1 MKRLMLMAWMCL
13 GAVACGSSDEETEPE
28 TPDSLHKGTVSG
40 SVEGMSFG
48 EVEAA
53 WTRSAREYILMGEK
67 LVGDAECLD
76 PRAAPAILSIAFNG
90 GLRAGTHA
98 VVGFSEAER
107 TNGTYVSVESASVD
121 AFATGGTVTV
131 TKDGARWTGS
141 FTVEFEGER
150 LTGTFETEGPALTA
164 LCP

>member
-1 MKRLMLMAWMCL
+1 MKRLVLVAWMCL
-13 GAVACGSSDEETEPE
+13 GAVACGSSDEDTE
-28 TPDSLHKGTVSG
+28 TPDSLHRGRVSG

-48 EVEAA
+48 EVDAA

-90 GLRAGTHA
+90 GLRAGTHT

-107 TNGTYVSVESASVD
+107 TNGTYVSLDSASVN
-121 AFATGGTVTV
+121 AFATRGTVTV
-131 TKDGARWTGS
+131 AKDGARWTGS
-141 FTVEFEGER
+141 FTVEFEGEQ
-150 LTGTFETEGPALTA
+150 LTGTFDTTGPALTE